1 MMVQKKPIRK
11 IINKRFRIDLLERL
25 AVVAANWTPPCNP
38 TLLMEMA
45 VEEFLKKQQ
54 RKQKKDEQ

>member
-45 VEEFLKKQQ
+45 VEEFLKKHE
-54 RKQKKDEQ
+54 RKKKDEQ